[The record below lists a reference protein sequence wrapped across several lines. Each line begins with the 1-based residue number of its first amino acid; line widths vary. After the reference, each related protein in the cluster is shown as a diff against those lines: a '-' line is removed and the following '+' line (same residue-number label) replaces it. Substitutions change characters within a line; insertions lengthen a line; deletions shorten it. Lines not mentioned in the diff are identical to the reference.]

1 MKKEEQIRFDDTT
14 VGVNNILKIVINLFQ
29 KLGIEGMK
37 DLIDPSF
44 EEIAEQISDMKKA
57 AIKYQ
62 EDFLK
67 EREVSNNSILALMFM
82 QNINQGILFAE
93 NLLIAVKNE
102 NLEDCLKQ
110 VSELKKINITSPA
123 WE

>member
-102 NLEDCLKQ
+102 NLEDIWKNSLH
-110 VSELKKINITSPA
+110 EN
-123 WE
+123 